1 MEKFSSATDFRLR
14 SVKIYP
20 HGVDNYEQIQPL
32 ISKFE
37 YTESVTSPFVTATL
51 VVVDSTGLLQ
61 KLPIKGGEKV
71 EVEVFTNI
79 QEEAFRYQ
87 MVVWKVANRFAE
99 QKKQVYTLGL
109 ISAEALDNE
118 LIRIQTPV
126 VGNPEAIIA
135 KYLKGSEFLNTSKE
149 FFSEPSKFKV
159 QMLPPRMRPFDLFAS
174 LAIKSVPVKSTK
186 AKSASSNSNETRQ
199 NIRGT
204 GGFFFWETFRGY
216 NFFAVDSLCADEKS
230 DLKSDRLQSVVWG
243 SKPDEPY
250 TERLGNIGDGAD
262 DRFTIK
268 RSIFASEVDM
278 MDSLR
283 KGKHSSLMV
292 FFNHSTGQY
301 AERVYS
307 IQESYDS
314 MAHLG
319 GQESISYTPIKD
331 KDLSDYPSRTMSIY
345 LDHETWYN
353 GPGPASPDPSDKSD
367 SPTEFADWQ
376 MFYSAQSLAR
386 YQLLQN
392 QSCMIVIPGNA
403 AICAGDRINIRL
415 VNKMP
420 DVAAKDEPF
429 DLESSGEYLIQ
440 ETTHTYDPTDSA
452 NGTFYTTLRL
462 MRDSYGMKKKESAHD
477 Q

>member
-37 YTESVTSPFVTATL
+37 YTESITSPFVTATL

-71 EVEVFTNI
+71 EIEVFTNI

-109 ISAEALDNE
+109 ISGEALDNE

-135 KYLKGSEFLNTSKE
+135 KYLKGSEFLNTNKE

-186 AKSASSNSNETRQ
+186 AKSKSSNSNETRQ

-204 GGFFFWETFRGY
+204 GGFFFWETFRG
-216 NFFAVDSLCADEKS
+216 S
-230 DLKSDRLQSVVWG
+230 
-243 SKPDEPY
+243 P
-250 TERLGNIGDGAD
+250 
-262 DRFTIK
+262 K
-268 RSIFASEVDM
+268 RKIHQF
-278 MDSLR
+278 
-283 KGKHSSLMV
+283 
-292 FFNHSTGQY
+292 
-301 AERVYS
+301 
-307 IQESYDS
+307 
-314 MAHLG
+314 
-319 GQESISYTPIKD
+319 P
-331 KDLSDYPSRTMSIY
+331 
-345 LDHETWYN
+345 
-353 GPGPASPDPSDKSD
+353 
-367 SPTEFADWQ
+367 
-376 MFYSAQSLAR
+376 
-386 YQLLQN
+386 
-392 QSCMIVIPGNA
+392 
-403 AICAGDRINIRL
+403 
-415 VNKMP
+415 
-420 DVAAKDEPF
+420 
-429 DLESSGEYLIQ
+429 
-440 ETTHTYDPTDSA
+440 
-452 NGTFYTTLRL
+452 
-462 MRDSYGMKKKESAHD
+462 
-477 Q
+477 